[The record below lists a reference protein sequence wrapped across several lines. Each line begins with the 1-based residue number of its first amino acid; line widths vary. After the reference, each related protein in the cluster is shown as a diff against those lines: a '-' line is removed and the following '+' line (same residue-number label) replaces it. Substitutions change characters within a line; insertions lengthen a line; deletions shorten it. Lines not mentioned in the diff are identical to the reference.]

1 LSVWPGTA
9 TLRAVQQQRGPR
21 PFDVATRFLIDDDP
35 EAWLTCARLPINGPA
50 HVIESDVSTVL
61 AQVDKV
67 LKVDAPSP
75 WLAHIELQVSYDRI
89 LPLRLLQYHALLR
102 RRHEL
107 PVASVVVLLRQQADG
122 QDVTGRIE
130 CLGPT
135 GSITVAFNYEVV
147 RIWER
152 PVDELLEG
160 GIGTLPLAPLARLDR
175 ARLPEIIRRIDERLD
190 QEASPAEASQ
200 LWAATHLLLGLRYDR
215 EEAQQLLQGITRMRE
230 SSTYQAILDEGREEG
245 REVGREEGR
254 HEGELIGVR
263 RTLLRMGEVKFGPVD
278 PVTASQIER
287 IDDMD
292 LLDRLISALFRVS
305 SWPELRQLATQG

>member
-1 LSVWPGTA
+1 M
-9 TLRAVQQQRGPR
+9 QQQGGPR
-21 PFDVATRFLIDDDP
+21 PFDVATRYLIDDDP

-67 LKVDAPSP
+67 MKVDAPSP
-75 WLAHIELQVSYDRI
+75 WLAHLELQASYDRI

-107 PVASVVVLLRQQADG
+107 PVASVVVLLRSEADG
-122 QDVTGRIE
+122 ADITGRIE

-175 ARLPEIIRRIDERLD
+175 ARLPDIIRRIDERLD
-190 QEASPAEASQ
+190 QEVSPADASQ
-200 LWAATHLLLGLRYDR
+200 LWSATHLLLGLRYDR
-215 EEAQQLLQGITRMRE
+215 DEARQLLQGITRMRE

-245 REVGREEGR
+245 R
-254 HEGELIGVR
+254 HEGELHALR
-263 RTLLRMGEVKFGPVD
+263 RTLLRMGEEKFGPVD
-278 PVTASQIER
+278 PATSSQIEQ
-287 IDDMD
+287 ITDLG
-292 LLDRLISALFRVS
+292 LLDRLISGVLRAS
-305 SWPELRQLATQG
+305 GWQELRELAARG